1 MATTRETLITAVKV
15 LVKDGAQKLAAAD
28 YPSFLQRAVDA
39 YSAQRPR
46 VMVKDYSGDGSTYK
60 FTLPSD
66 WEQEVSTIQ
75 SIEYPQGDR
84 IPTFLD
90 ADEYDVRNDTEAVK
104 VIWLFTLT
112 PASGKKARVTYTIR
126 HTLSDA
132 TSTIPGADESIVTLL
147 TASYA
152 CEALAAI
159 YAQTSDPLLSADT
172 VNYRSKSQE
181 YRDLAKQHKKGFDER
196 IGAGIDAVQ
205 AAGGYVEW
213 DTLDQTGF
221 DRIYHPR
228 RRR

>member
-1 MATTRETLITAVKV
+1 MATTRETLIPEVKV

-39 YSAQRPR
+39 YSAHRPR
-46 VMVKDYSGDGSTYK
+46 VMVKDYNGDGSTYK
-60 FTLPSD
+60 LTLPSD
-66 WEQEVSTIQ
+66 WEQDFSTIQ
-75 SIEYPQGDR
+75 SVEYPQGDR

-104 VIWLFTLT
+104 VIWLFDLT
-112 PASGKKARVTYTIR
+112 PASGKKTRVTYTIR
-126 HTLSDA
+126 HTLSDV
-132 TSTIPGADESIVTLL
+132 TSTIPGADESIVTRLA
-147 TASYA
+147 ASYA

-181 YRDLAKQHKKGFDER
+181 YRDLAKQYRKGYDDR
-196 IGAGIDAVQ
+196 MGAAESLQ